1 MQVLRPRHSHCSG
14 GDNASNQKSRG
25 KGRQLATPALKYVKL
40 SNDIGIVQKKNSNY
54 FYTKHTEIKQT
65 EKQKSREL
73 ENLFVL
79 LKKKEKELKKAPLK
93 TRVASLGRKTAGRV
107 ENLRDDK
114 ARSLSSR
121 ATRS

>member
-1 MQVLRPRHSHCSG
+1 MTL
-14 GDNASNQKSRG
+14 ASYK
-25 KGRQLATPALKYVKL
+25 
-40 SNDIGIVQKKNSNY
+40 KKNSNY